1 MKKLVLLA
9 AVALSATMFSCGNG
23 EAAKDGKDSV
33 NDSTPDTTKVE
44 QKTVV
49 TTTPDSL
56 IETTTTTTTQN

>member
-33 NDSTPDTTKVE
+33 KDSTADTTKVE
-44 QKTVV
+44 QTTVV
-49 TTTPDSL
+49 KANADSL
-56 IETTTTTTTQN
+56 VETTTTTTTQN